1 MRPVLL
7 TFLLVG
13 FSNLLFTQVISS
25 PLSLE
30 RPGLVL
36 HGTLEGPSL
45 AGDSVLVFIIQGSG
59 PTDRDGNNPMAKN
72 NSLKMLSAALVEKGY
87 FTFRYDKRGI
97 GESVLAPEKM
107 SNLVFEDFVQDAI
120 AWKEWLEKTYSF
132 KKVIIAGHSQGSLV
146 AGLAHLQSPA
156 AGIISLAGTARS
168 ADVLIVEQLGKQNE
182 KLASDAKS
190 YFATLARGDTLG
202 EINPFLN
209 SLFNPAIL
217 PFLKSYIAYNP
228 SEVYHQIQVPILV
241 VTGAADLQVPVEDGE
256 ALDQISENSELAVVP
271 TMNHVLKSVSSEQ
284 ENFLSY
290 GNPDLPLHEA
300 LVPIID
306 AFLQK

>member
-1 MRPVLL
+1 MRPILL

-13 FSNLLFTQVISS
+13 FSNFLFAQVTSS
-25 PLSLE
+25 PLTLE
-30 RPGLVL
+30 RPELVL
-36 HGTLEGPSL
+36 HGTLEGPTQAS
-45 AGDSVLVFIIQGSG
+45 DSVLVIIIQGSG

-72 NSLKMLSAALVEKGY
+72 NSLQMLSTALVEKGY

-97 GESVLAPEKM
+97 GESILPPEEM
-107 SNLVFEDFVQDAI
+107 PNLVFEDFVKDVV
-120 AWKEWLEKTYSF
+120 AWKEYLEKTYHF
-132 KKVIIAGHSQGSLV
+132 NKIFIAGHSQGSLV

-168 ADVLIVEQLGKQNE
+168 ADVLIVDQLGKQNE

-190 YFATLARGDTLG
+190 YFATLAQGDSLG

-217 PFLKSYIAYNP
+217 PFLQSYVAYNP
-228 SEVYHQIQVPILV
+228 SEVYQQIKVPVLV
-241 VTGAADLQVPVEDGE
+241 VTGAADLQVPVPDGE
-256 ALDQISENSELAVVP
+256 ALDQISENSELAVIP

-284 ENFLSY
+284 ENYLSY

-300 LVPIID
+300 LIPIID
-306 AFLQK
+306 AFLQQ

>member
-1 MRPVLL
+1 MRSGFL
-7 TFLLVG
+7 TLLLVG
-13 FSNLLFTQVISS
+13 LSTFLSGQVVST
-25 PLSLE
+25 PLALE
-30 RPGLVL
+30 RPQLVL
-36 HGTLEGPSL
+36 HGTLDSPRQV
-45 AGDSVLVFIIQGSG
+45 GDSTLIIIIQGSG

-72 NSLKMLSAALVEKGY
+72 NSLQMLSTALVGKGY

-97 GESVLAPEKM
+97 GESILPPENM
-107 SNLVFEDFVQDAI
+107 PNMAFEHFVEDAV

-132 KKVIIAGHSQGSLV
+132 NKVFIAGHSQGSLV
-146 AGLAHLQSPA
+146 AGLVHLQSPA
-156 AGIISLAGTARS
+156 DGIISLAGTSRP
-168 ADVLIVEQLGKQNE
+168 ADVLIVDQLGKQNE

-190 YFATLARGDTLG
+190 YFATLAQGDTLG

-228 SEVYHQIQVPILV
+228 SEVYQQIKAPVLV
-241 VTGAADLQVPVEDGE
+241 VTGAADLQVPVKDGE
-256 ALDQISENSELAVVP
+256 ALDQISEKSELAVIP

-300 LVPIID
+300 LVPILD
-306 AFLQK
+306 AFLQQ